1 MKQADEKLRL
11 LKGKIE
17 QYELKLSDNQLVD
30 VIAKHEAIANSEE
43 NRGFAEFKA
52 SVEALK

>member
-17 QYELKLSDNQLVD
+17 QYELKLSDN
-30 VIAKHEAIANSEE
+30 
-43 NRGFAEFKA
+43 
-52 SVEALK
+52 